1 MLIEGT
7 FLLILIAGLILNA
20 KNFYEVIINS
30 ETVSFLGN
38 KYSNLNRKES
48 KLVILGHIF
57 NIICILNVGMFILY
71 LNGYIL
77 ISYPSLL
84 PWIIIILGILNLYI
98 QIRIRHKNLSKVALA
113 PPLLQLTTAAAGL
126 FVIYLEAE

>member
-98 QIRIRHKNLSKVALA
+98 QIRIRHKKL
-113 PPLLQLTTAAAGL
+113 
-126 FVIYLEAE
+126 

>member
-48 KLVILGHIF
+48 KLGE
-57 NIICILNVGMFILY
+57 C
-71 LNGYIL
+71 
-77 ISYPSLL
+77 
-84 PWIIIILGILNLYI
+84 
-98 QIRIRHKNLSKVALA
+98 R
-113 PPLLQLTTAAAGL
+113 
-126 FVIYLEAE
+126 

>member
-71 LNGYIL
+71 LDGYIL
-77 ISYPSLL
+77 IPYP
-84 PWIIIILGILNLYI
+84 NYYI
-98 QIRIRHKNLSKVALA
+98 RYLK
-113 PPLLQLTTAAAGL
+113 P
-126 FVIYLEAE
+126 IYTNKDKTQKAMK